1 MVFQDNFVNVFNK
14 HVPKKRKNF
23 MGNYK
28 LHVSQ
33 DFEVGHYETQLPS
46 DKQNCKKKEKQNLV
60 TKLNKQKNVS
70 IISKITLTDSKNFC
84 NKCNNFAT
92 SAYFSNKYNS
102 GDSKILL
109 TENEEIINEKTKAAD
124 VFNSYFESV
133 TESLRLFNWALEP
146 YD

>member
-1 MVFQDNFVNVFNK
+1 
-14 HVPKKRKNF
+14 

-33 DFEVGHYETQLPS
+33 EFEVGHYETHIPS
-46 DKQNCKKKEKQNLV
+46 NKQNSKKKNEPNLV
-60 TKLNKQKNVS
+60 TKLNKQKNIS

-84 NKCNNFAT
+84 DKCNNFAT

-102 GDSKILL
+102 GDSKIFL

-133 TESLRLFNWALEP
+133 TESLHLFNWPLEP
-146 YD
+146 YDQVKDLVDRII

>member
-1 MVFQDNFVNVFNK
+1 
-14 HVPKKRKNF
+14 

-33 DFEVGHYETQLPS
+33 EFEVGHYETHLPS
-46 DKQNCKKKEKQNLV
+46 DEQNCKKKNEPNLV
-60 TKLNKQKNVS
+60 TKLNKQKNIS

-84 NKCNNFAT
+84 DKCNNFAT